1 MSKPVNLNK
10 HRKAKARA
18 EKRAE
23 ADANAVRYGQ
33 SKADKARDAAQ
44 AEKATRHLDQHKRDP
59 E

>member
-33 SKADKARDAAQ
+33 SKADKARDATQ
-44 AEKATRHLDQHKRDP
+44 AEKAARHLDQHKRDP